1 MPRSALDPHPSAL
14 GPDQRNLL
22 RVASRA
28 RWRAWLKRNHDR
40 EREVWL
46 VFAKKGSGQRTVN
59 YVEAVEE
66 ALCFGW
72 IDTTANP
79 LDDDCYLQRFT
90 PRTNVRNWSAINLER
105 FDRMVAE
112 GKMTD
117 AGLARRPPDVTAPKP
132 RLGNDDPVPQFIIDA
147 LAKSPKARKTFESLA
162 PGYRRDYLRF
172 ITEAKQEA
180 TKLRRLERAIRHLEA
195 GHKRADVKS

>member
-1 MPRSALDPHPSAL
+1 M
-14 GPDQRNLL
+14 RNLL

-46 VFAKKGSGQRTVN
+46 VFAKKGSGQRTVS
-59 YVEAVEE
+59 YVDAVEE
-66 ALCFGW
+66 AICFGW

-90 PRTNVRNWSAINLER
+90 PRSNVRNWSAINLER

-117 AGLARRPPDVTAPKP
+117 AGRARRPHDVTAPKP
-132 RLGNDDPVPQFIIDA
+132 RLSSDDPVPSFVVKA

-162 PGYRRDYLRF
+162 PGQRRDYLRW

-180 TKLRRLERAIRHLEA
+180 TKLRRLERALRHLEA
-195 GHKRADVKS
+195 GHKRPDGRE